1 MNSAVMSIYGLL
13 PRRTIIMILVKDHK
27 TISQADARKQR
38 QQGSHYEGDL
48 WLPSPSCCP
57 SLARVRANT
66 HAQPAWNVLFLGTQ
80 TAGSRLQ
87 PWRDDKHL
95 FYPGLYFSHGL

>member
-1 MNSAVMSIYGLL
+1 MPGSGGTEAVIMKVISGCP
-13 PRRTIIMILVKDHK
+13 PRPGAPTACAL
-27 TISQADARKQR
+27 
-38 QQGSHYEGDL
+38 
-48 WLPSPSCCP
+48 
-57 SLARVRANT
+57 ANT
-66 HAQPAWNVLFLGTQ
+66 RAQPAWNVLFLGTQ

>member
-1 MNSAVMSIYGLL
+1 MPENRGSEAV
-13 PRRTIIMILVKDHK
+13 IMKVL
-27 TISQADARKQR
+27 A
-38 QQGSHYEGDL
+38 L